1 MKRLLSI
8 FAAII
13 LMLSMLV
20 IAASCADDGESGQ
33 NGGTVPEEGINTPWM
48 DYE

>member
-1 MKRLLSI
+1 MKRLFSI

-20 IAASCADDGESGQ
+20 IATSCADDGESGQ
-33 NGGTVPEEGINTPWM
+33 NGTVPEEGINTPWL